1 MDEGRVYGRGMSFPP
16 RIGADGRVAWSQGAA
31 NVRESIRVLLMTE
44 PRERVGL
51 PDFGGGLSHLLFE
64 PNTVATWQSI
74 RERIDRALSRW
85 EPRVRVETIDVEPDE
100 VDAEAAT
107 ATITYRLVA
116 TGTRER
122 VSVKVALAA

>member
-16 RIGADGRVAWSQGAA
+16 RIGADGRVAWSEGGA

-44 PRERVGL
+44 PNERVGL
-51 PDFGGGLSHLLFE
+51 PEFGGGLGRLLFE
-64 PNTVATWQSI
+64 PNIVTTWQSI
-74 RERIDRALSRW
+74 RDRIERALSRW

-100 VDAEAAT
+100 ADAEGAT

-122 VSVKVALAA
+122 VSVKVSLGA

>member
-1 MDEGRVYGRGMSFPP
+1 MDEGQAFGRGISFPP
-16 RIGADGRVAWSQGAA
+16 RVGADGRVAWSQGPA

-51 PDFGGGLSHLLFE
+51 PDFGAGVGHLLFE

-74 RERIDRALSRW
+74 RDRIDRALSRW
-85 EPRVRVETIDVEPDE
+85 EPRVRVETVDVEPDRD
-100 VDAEAAT
+100 DAEAAN

-116 TGTRER
+116 TGMRER
-122 VSVKVALAA
+122 VSVKVALGA

>member
-16 RIGADGRVAWSQGAA
+16 RVGADGRVAWSEGAA

-51 PDFGGGLSHLLFE
+51 PEFGGGLGHLLFE

-74 RERIDRALSRW
+74 RDRIDRALSRW
-85 EPRVRVETIDVEPDE
+85 EPRVRVEAIDVEPDDI
-100 VDAEAAT
+100 DAEAAT

-122 VSVKVALAA
+122 VSVKVALGA